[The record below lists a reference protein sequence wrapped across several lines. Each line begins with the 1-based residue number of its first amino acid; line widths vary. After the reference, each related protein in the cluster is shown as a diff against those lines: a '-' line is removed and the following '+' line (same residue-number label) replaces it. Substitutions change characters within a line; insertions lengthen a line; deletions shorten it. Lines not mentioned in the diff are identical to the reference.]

1 MVESNKPPRETTPKP
16 PKKRASSTAGP
27 RKKSAAGAKATAAK
41 KTAVKKAE
49 SVKES
54 YGGGDEMPIGGY
66 LQLLAAWSIVAAGVA
81 VAAKVSGRQVPERVA
96 ISDILLLGVATH
108 KLTRIVTKDWV
119 TSPLRAPFTEYQESK
134 GSGEV
139 AETSRG
145 QGLQRAVGDLVTCEF
160 CTGPWIA
167 GALVSGLVFAPR
179 ATRLVSALFACVAVS
194 DWLHQGY
201 DLTRSARKSA

>member
-1 MVESNKPPRETTPKP
+1 MVESKPPEETRQKP
-16 PKKRASSTAGP
+16 PKKKARSTAAP
-27 RKKSAAGAKATAAK
+27 RKKTAQPGKAI
-41 KTAVKKAE
+41 AVKKAAAAKKVE
-49 SVKES
+49 EVRES
-54 YGGGDEMPIGGY
+54 YGGGEEMPIGGY
-66 LQLLAAWSIVAAGVA
+66 LKLLAAWTIAAAGVA
-81 VAAKVSGRQVPERVA
+81 VVAKVSGRELPQRVE
-96 ISDILLLGVATH
+96 IFDILLIGVATH

-119 TSPLRAPFTEYQESK
+119 TSPLRAPFTEYQQSK

-145 QGLQRAVGDLVTCEF
+145 SGLQRAVGDLMTCEF

-179 ATRLVSALFACVAVS
+179 ATRLVSALFASVAVS

-201 DLTRSARKSA
+201 DLTRSARDSG